1 MKRYLRLA
9 PICAA
14 LFLSSALAS
23 ATEVP
28 TAEPQPDSRVEA
40 TAESHPVSLKA
51 SNETS
56 AAGIAP
62 STASNTIA
70 RDVLQVEPEWMG
82 IGGEKQPFGS
92 ASLYP
97 GYCYNDCQTCYP
109 LGPVNPGCTSP
120 EYPGV
125 KFPCTAIPLC

>member
-28 TAEPQPDSRVEA
+28 TAEPQSDSRVEA
-40 TAESHPVSLKA
+40 AAESRPISLRA

-56 AAGIAP
+56 AASVARSDG
-62 STASNTIA
+62 SNAVA
-70 RDVLQVEPEWMG
+70 RDVLQVEPQWMG
-82 IGGEKQPFGS
+82 MGAEKQSLGS

-97 GYCYNDCQTCYP
+97 GYCYNDCRTCYP
-109 LGPVNPGCTSP
+109 VGPLNAGCTSP

-125 KFPCTAIPLC
+125 KFPCTSIPLC